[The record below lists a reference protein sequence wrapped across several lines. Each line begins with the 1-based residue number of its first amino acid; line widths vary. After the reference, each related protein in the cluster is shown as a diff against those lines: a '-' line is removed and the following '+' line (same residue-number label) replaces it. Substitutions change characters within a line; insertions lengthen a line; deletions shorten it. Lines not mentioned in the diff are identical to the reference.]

1 MGIGVWGWK
10 GNSYFCKGDG
20 WVDDMLTSIKM
31 DIRQSAEGVFLPPF
45 ALVKESVTFQLKE
58 ISTDGR
64 RIHSVSPLPK
74 QLVP

>member
-1 MGIGVWGWK
+1 MMGIVVWGWK

-31 DIRQSAEGVFLPPF
+31 DIKQSAEDVFLPQF
-45 ALVKESVTFQLKE
+45 ALVKGSVTFQLKE
-58 ISTDGR
+58 ISTGGR
-64 RIHSVSPLPK
+64 MHSVSPLPK